1 MFRDMKD
8 MMQTVRSDELKE
20 LKKKADA
27 QPKSSMLEGVKMA
40 NAAYDDAVVMQ
51 QRRGDGRSGRVSA
64 TPTWPARRARRSST
78 PSTTPGTQINM
89 APVCELDLTVTVP
102 GKEPYAV
109 KHRQLIAHS
118 ALARFQPGASF
129 SVRVDANDPSKLVI
143 G

>member
-1 MFRDMKD
+1 MGMFRDMKD

-27 QPKSSMLEGVKMA
+27 QPKRSMLEGVKMA
-40 NAAYDDAVVMQ
+40 NAAYDDAMAMQ
-51 QRRGDGRSGRVSA
+51 AGAAGMA
-64 TPTWPARRARRSST
+64 
-78 PSTTPGTQINM
+78 GTAGTAIVNAIRDTGTLING

-118 ALARFQPGASF
+118 ALARFQPGATF
-129 SVRVDANDPSKLVI
+129 SVRVDAGDPSRLVI

>member
-1 MFRDMKD
+1 MGMFRDMRD

-27 QPKSSMLEGVKMA
+27 QPKRSMLEGVKMA
-40 NAAYDDAVVMQ
+40 NAAYDDAMAMQ
-51 QRRGDGRSGRVSA
+51 AAGADMA
-64 TPTWPARRARRSST
+64 
-78 PSTTPGTQINM
+78 GTAGTAIVNAIRDTGTLINM
-89 APVCELDLTVTVP
+89 APMCELDLTVTVP

-118 ALARFQPGASF
+118 ALARFQPGATF
-129 SVRVDANDPSKLVI
+129 SVRVDASDPTKLVI